1 MRVRG
6 EGTSD
11 RGGVS
16 PRRVRP
22 VLGSST
28 FRVPGRSGLA
38 SLPHPGG
45 TWGKLT
51 YPVLP
56 FLVCQVDL
64 NPASSFV
71 GG

>member
-1 MRVRG
+1 M
-6 EGTSD
+6 
-11 RGGVS
+11 
-16 PRRVRP
+16 
-22 VLGSST
+22 LGSST